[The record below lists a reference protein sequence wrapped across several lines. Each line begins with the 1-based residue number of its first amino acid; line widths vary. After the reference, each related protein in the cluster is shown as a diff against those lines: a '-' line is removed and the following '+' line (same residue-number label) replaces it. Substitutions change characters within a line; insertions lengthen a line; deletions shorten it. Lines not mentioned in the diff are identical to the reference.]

1 MNDIQLTIST
11 FAQWIKGA
19 FDLIFSSDN
28 ILFIMVSTGCIIIT
42 IWEILSAFLHTK
54 DD

>member
-1 MNDIQLTIST
+1 MNDVQLAIST

-19 FDLIFSSDN
+19 FEIIFSSDN
-28 ILFIMVSTGCIIIT
+28 ILFIMASTGCIIII
-42 IWEILSAFLHTK
+42 IWEILAAFLHTK

>member
-1 MNDIQLTIST
+1 MNDIQLAIST
-11 FAQWIKGA
+11 FAQWIHAA
-19 FDLIFSSDN
+19 FYLFFSSDN

-42 IWEILSAFLHTK
+42 IWEILAAFLHTK